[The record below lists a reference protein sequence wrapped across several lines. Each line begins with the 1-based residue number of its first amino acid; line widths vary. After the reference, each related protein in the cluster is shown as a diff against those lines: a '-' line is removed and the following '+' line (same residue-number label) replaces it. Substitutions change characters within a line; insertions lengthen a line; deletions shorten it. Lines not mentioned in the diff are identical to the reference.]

1 MACSHALKY
10 QQPALHSR
18 IPPHCQTYLLTP
30 PSTLFIDASS
40 LSLNNCICAHLSLAN
55 HISMDWYSW
64 LSKTGLDPLLTYKYG
79 RIFTNSQ
86 LQEQD
91 ILRFDH
97 EFLQSLGISVARH
110 RLEILKLSDK
120 KVNKD
125 SIKLSMAL
133 AIKKTKRLLGKYWTS
148 PRLTLLEQLRPWTS
162 QWKKKETLAFN
173 NKRRI
178 MKSGPMERT
187 KGETYVVKNNRS
199 VSKSGPVDKKMQER
213 LMSTSWNSPSPLCG
227 HHQYGTQRQTPPHE
241 TKALNESGVGVNCL
255 SPKVESHYTNKE
267 IMSHDELGSI
277 WSLMF
282 EDIKPT

>member
-1 MACSHALKY
+1 
-10 QQPALHSR
+10 
-18 IPPHCQTYLLTP
+18 
-30 PSTLFIDASS
+30 
-40 LSLNNCICAHLSLAN
+40 
-55 HISMDWYSW
+55 MDWYSW

-86 LQEQD
+86 LQEND
-91 ILRFDH
+91 ITRFDH
-97 EFLQSLGISVARH
+97 DFLQILGISVAKH

-120 KVNKD
+120 VNKD
-125 SIKLSMAL
+125 GTKLSIAL
-133 AIKKTKRLLGKYWTS
+133 AIRRTKSLLGKYWTR
-148 PRLTLLEQLRPWTS
+148 PRRTMLEQLRPWTS
-162 QWKKKETLAFN
+162 QWKKKETLPYN
-173 NKRRI
+173 NKRHI
-178 MKSGPMERT
+178 LKSGPMERT
-187 KGETYVVKNNRS
+187 KEETYVLKNNRS

-227 HHQYGTQRQTPPHE
+227 PQYRTHRETPLHE
-241 TKALNESGVGVNCL
+241 KKAFSESGDGVKWSS